1 MGVIVRVIDALI
13 FNVHILMGNYRMA
26 AIAQSVQIVAQIGAT
41 HSHAGIRFP
50 MDTTVSQVIHAIQV
64 VAKMSAGVVLGIG
77 HGNVDVP
84 GDVGSK
90 KVCEAEFLFNTL
102 I

>member
-26 AIAQSVQIVAQIGAT
+26 AIAQSVQIVTQIGAT
-41 HSHAGIRFP
+41 HSHARIRFP
-50 MDTTVSQVIHAIQV
+50 MDTTVSQVIHAIEV